1 MLGRLAEHAH
11 INAYYRGIYY
21 PLGCESGL
29 CRQTEIG
36 RKVVC
41 RSRRD
46 ISERRAAVFGQL
58 HQSADYLVQGA
69 VAAAAYY
76 SVISRSLVE
85 RYLSGMPRRAGH
97 SYGKVEI
104 CIAECAADGVKI
116 VLSAHCTCFRI
127 KYK

>member
-1 MLGRLAEHAH
+1 MLIIEGFTIRSAARAGFVGRPKLVAK
-11 INAYYRGIYY
+11 
-21 PLGCESGL
+21 SF
-29 CRQTEIG
+29 
-36 RKVVC
+36 C

-46 ISERRAAVFGQL
+46 ISERRAAVLGQL

>member
-1 MLGRLAEHAH
+1 MLIIEGFTIRSAARAGFVGRPKLVAKSFVVPAGIYPSGGRL
-11 INAYYRGIYY
+11 
-21 PLGCESGL
+21 S
-29 CRQTEIG
+29 
-36 RKVVC
+36 
-41 RSRRD
+41 S
-46 ISERRAAVFGQL
+46 
-58 HQSADYLVQGA
+58 DYLVQGA